1 MNAIKIVKK
10 PGILL
15 AGLCLIFCF
24 AGCSADKAPRAS
36 GEEVIIHTVMFS
48 LKTSPD
54 SEETRNFLRD
64 GKEILTAIPGV
75 ENFEVRRQVSAKNS
89 FQYGFSMHFADS
101 AAFEEYLNHPLHVSF
116 VRERW
121 EKEVSGFMEADYKAY
136 PLD

>member
-1 MNAIKIVKK
+1 MNTIKTVKK

-15 AGLCLIFCF
+15 AVLCLIFCS
-24 AGCSADKAPRAS
+24 AGCSSDKAPRAL

-48 LKTSPD
+48 LAASPD

-89 FQYGFSMHFADS
+89 FQYGFSMHFADMK
-101 AAFEEYLNHPLHVSF
+101 AFQEYLDHPLHVSF

-121 EKEVSGFMEADYKAY
+121 EKEVSGFMEADYRVY